1 MPSESLLFCCFC
13 HLSVETCCIYSLIV
27 SHYDDATVCGL
38 VWTKNFVAY
47 RCRTCGISPCMSLC
61 SDCFHAGDHTGH
73 DFNMF
78 RSGAGGAC
86 DCGDSTV
93 MKPIGYIRCLQYIRR
108 LITLIDTFKHL
119 IALCMSMAIC
129 DFAEWQ
135 TPLLTC
141 HTLV

>member
-1 MPSESLLFCCFC
+1 LQINIFRHVKLSFVYVAIDFPAYAKNVCLLKHVFFYC
-13 HLSVETCCIYSLIV
+13 LMTVTY
-27 SHYDDATVCGL
+27 YDDATVCGL

-61 SDCFHAGDHTGH
+61 SDCFHAGDHSGH

-93 MKPIGYIRCLQYIRR
+93 MNPIGY
-108 LITLIDTFKHL
+108 K
-119 IALCMSMAIC
+119 IC
-129 DFAEWQ
+129 CIIYRD
-135 TPLLTC
+135 
-141 HTLV
+141 